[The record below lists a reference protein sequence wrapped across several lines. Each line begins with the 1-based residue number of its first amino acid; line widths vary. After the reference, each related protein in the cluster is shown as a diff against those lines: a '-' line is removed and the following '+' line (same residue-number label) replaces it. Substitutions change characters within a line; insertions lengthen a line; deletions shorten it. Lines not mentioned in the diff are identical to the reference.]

1 MTLGCACTMTVLWF
15 RDIFPVKLIWLEAVA
30 QLVGGGNPVAM
41 GMLLSIIAD
50 VTDEE
55 ER

>member
-1 MTLGCACTMTVLWF
+1 MALGAACTITVLWF
-15 RDIFPVKLIWLEAVA
+15 RDVFPVKLIWLEAVA
-30 QLVGGGNPVAM
+30 QLVGGGNPVAI

-50 VTDEE
+50 ATNEE